1 MDNPGKALI
10 FNPKLALMRIL
21 SSISLCFLL
30 LLSFTTNAQV
40 SIGIKAGPDFARFT
54 NAVQGNDGSGGIST
68 LKSGTVTG
76 FYGGVFVDI
85 PLDSGKNFYVRPGVE
100 YVGAGGSMDPTGD
113 FYNANGFQASTK
125 YTLHYVDVPVEFVY
139 SPGFDWGR
147 PYIGLGLYTGA
158 LVSGT
163 IKSPGNNSQPIMIGS
178 KPTDNFGRIDFGY
191 AFTIGLATKV
201 GFLFGIDYQHGF
213 TRIVPTT
220 APGQQ
225 TRLQTHNSVWGLHL
239 GWVFKL

>member
-1 MDNPGKALI
+1 
-10 FNPKLALMRIL
+10 MRIL
-21 SSISLCFLL
+21 ASASLFSLL

-40 SIGIKAGPDFARFT
+40 SVGIKAGPDFARFV
-54 NAVQGNDGSGGIST
+54 NAVQGNDGSGNIAT

-85 PLDSGKNFYVRPGVE
+85 PLDSGKNFYIRPGVE

-125 YTLHYVDVPVEFVY
+125 YTLHYVDVPVEFLY

-158 LVSGT
+158 LVNGT
-163 IKSPGNNSQPIMIGS
+163 IKSHDNPSQSIVIGS
-178 KPTDNFGRIDFGY
+178 KPDDNFARYDFGY
-191 AFTIGLATKV
+191 TFTLGLATKL
-201 GFLFGIDYQHGF
+201 GFLFGLDYQHGF
-213 TRIVPTT
+213 LRVVPSSGT
-220 APGQQ
+220 GQQ
-225 TRLQTHNSVWGLHL
+225 SRLQTRNSVWGLHI
-239 GWVFKL
+239 GWVVKL